1 MQKKPFLIVFGLLLL
16 ISFPTSS
23 VLADPAAAELTDKP
37 AVPMAAEST
46 DWVKPMAT
54 WSAPKYHPEVGDKIV
69 YVNGRRVRNE
79 TEFRRAVRNSPQ
91 RIELGIVD
99 HRSHQLYHLR
109 TNLWSPNR
117 QTRLGI
123 YVKTGKRFDGVIVTD
138 FMPNS
143 PGMRCQRL
151 KGELPPVR
159 NDWYDDDDDF
169 DEYND
174 DDWYDD

>member
-1 MQKKPFLIVFGLLLL
+1 MQKKLFFIVFGLLLL
-16 ISFPTSS
+16 ISYPTSS
-23 VLADPAAAELTDKP
+23 VLANPTAAELTDMPK
-37 AVPMAAEST
+37 PMAAEIT
-46 DWVKPMAT
+46 DTPSPNAT

-79 TEFRRAVRNSPQ
+79 TEFRRAIRNSPQ

-99 HRSHQLYHLR
+99 HRTHKLYHLR

-123 YVKTGKRFDGVIVTD
+123 YVKTGKRYDGVIVTD

-159 NDWYDDDDDF
+159 NDWYDDDF
-169 DEYND
+169 DEYDED